1 MTYETPQIDHEERR
15 QFLKV
20 LGIAGAAAAGSE
32 LTMSELRNAVESDGA
47 AELAA
52 MGQAIRADLSA
63 DLDAALIEAEL
74 ANIGAQIDRVPALTA
89 MGVPAADS
97 TVYQEVATPV
107 WRVYDHLAEADFFAA
122 AEANLPAFTTDHIES
137 TARELVTAEP
147 LAAALTDAGFDEA
160 EMTALI
166 SNVAT
171 NRGQLARWM
180 PTKEIPD
187 GVEFDLEHVAPLHQ
201 RAMGG
206 VALWIEDLDTR
217 LWQMEYL
224 LTDDLIERGM
234 WDVKSM
240 LGGANLV
247 SLAARD
253 VAGAAD
259 LTDSQFTAAL
269 TAGTAS
275 MIMGQEDLTN
285 DLYRITDDVRA
296 PRAGGD

>member
-1 MTYETPQIDHEERR
+1 MTYETPEIDHEERR

-32 LTMSELRNAVESDGA
+32 LTVSELRNAVENDGA

-52 MGQAIRADLSA
+52 MGQAIRADLTA
-63 DLDAALIEAEL
+63 DLDAALIETEL
-74 ANIGAQIDRVPALTA
+74 ANIGAQIERVPELAA

-107 WRVYDHLAEADFFAA
+107 WRVYDHLTEADFFAS
-122 AEANLPAFTTDHIES
+122 AEANLPAFTADHIEQ
-137 TARELVTAEP
+137 TTRELVSAEP
-147 LAAALTDAGFDEA
+147 LAAALTDAGFTEK
-160 EMTALI
+160 EITALI

-171 NRGQLARWM
+171 NRGRLARWM
-180 PTKEIPD
+180 PTKEIPE
-187 GVEFDLEHVAPLHQ
+187 GVEFELEHVAPLHQ

-275 MIMGQEDLTN
+275 MIMGQEDITN
-285 DLYRITDDVRA
+285 DLYRITDEMRA

>member
-1 MTYETPQIDHEERR
+1 MTYETPEIDHEERR

-32 LTMSELRNAVESDGA
+32 LTVSELRNAVENDGA

-52 MGQAIRADLSA
+52 MGQAIRADLTA
-63 DLDAALIEAEL
+63 DLDAALIETEL
-74 ANIGAQIDRVPALTA
+74 ANIGAQIERVPELAA
-89 MGVPAADS
+89 MGVPAQDS

-107 WRVYDHLAEADFFAA
+107 WRVYDHLREADFFAA
-122 AEANLPAFTTDHIES
+122 AEVNLPAFTADHIES
-137 TARELVTAEP
+137 TARELVAAEP
-147 LAAALTDAGFDEA
+147 LAAALTETGFNEK
-160 EMTALI
+160 EITALI

-171 NRGQLARWM
+171 NRGHLARWV
-180 PTKEIPD
+180 PTKEIPE

-206 VALWIEDLDTR
+206 VALWIEDLDMR

-224 LTDDLIERGM
+224 LTDDLIEQGM

-285 DLYRITDDVRA
+285 DLYRITDDMRA

>member
-1 MTYETPQIDHEERR
+1 MAYQTPDLDHEERR

-32 LTMSELRNAVESDGA
+32 LPVGELRNAVESTGGT
-47 AELAA
+47 ELAA
-52 MGQAIRADLSA
+52 MGRAIRADLTA
-63 DLDAALIEAEL
+63 DIDAALIETAL
-74 ANIGAQIDRVPALTA
+74 ANVGAQIERIPELAA
-89 MGVPAADS
+89 MGTPAADS
-97 TVYQEVATPV
+97 TVYREVATPV
-107 WRVYDHLAEADFFAA
+107 WRVYDHLAAADFFAS
-122 AEANLPAFTTDHIES
+122 AEANLPAFTAEHIES
-137 TARELVTAEP
+137 TARELVAAEP
-147 LAAALTDAGFDEA
+147 LAAALTESGFTES
-160 EMTALI
+160 EITALI
-166 SNVAT
+166 SNVVT
-171 NRGQLARWM
+171 NRGRLARWV
-180 PTKEIPD
+180 PTRDIPAD
-187 GVEFDLEHVAPLHQ
+187 VEFDLEHVAPLHQ

-217 LWQMEYL
+217 LWQVEYL
-224 LTDDLIERGM
+224 LTDDLLERGM

-275 MIMGQEDLTN
+275 MIIGQEDVTN